1 MSILFVLLT
10 FLLVMTITYFRGTK
24 EAMVARPQARPHA
37 GLPMP
42 RLERTLGVS
51 VPQGYCFHPGHTWM
65 AKEGADS
72 ARVGL
77 DGFAA
82 NLLGAIDRVETTGVN
97 RWVRQGQK
105 LFTVHSGGLE
115 LEFLSPIE
123 GVVTAINP
131 DVMQEPG
138 MVTRD
143 PYETGWIATVKAP
156 DLDINKKNLV
166 QGTMIAPWMQNN
178 LTRLNGMLAEMA
190 PALAADGGMPLAG
203 LLHRVA
209 AEVRQQLLKEFF
221 LA

>member
-24 EAMVARPQARPHA
+24 DAMVARPQVGP
-37 GLPMP
+37 PTP
-42 RLERTLGVS
+42 RLERSLGVA

-65 AKEGADS
+65 AREGADY

-82 NLLGAIDRVETTGVN
+82 NLLGTIDRVETTGEN

-105 LFTVHSGGLE
+105 LFTVHSGSLA
-115 LEFLSPIE
+115 LEFLSPVE

-143 PYETGWIATVKAP
+143 PYERGWVATVKAP
-156 DLDINKKNLV
+156 DLDINQNNLV
-166 QGTMIAPWMQNN
+166 QGGMVGPWMQNN
-178 LTRLNGMLAEMA
+178 LTRLNGMVAEMA
-190 PALAADGGMPLAG
+190 PAMAADGGVPLAG
-203 LLHRVA
+203 LLQRVA
-209 AEVRQQLLKEFF
+209 PEVRQRLVSEFF